1 MILKENWKAIGNKDD
16 INKHRDNK
24 LYEIMKDRDNIYFYE
39 PLIIK
44 TINMEKKHMALSE
57 YPNIKKSE
65 EFNSIF
71 SSHTNIS
78 GLPST
83 SDVYGKN
90 SPTEI
95 TAILF
100 EKDVFSNNQVARESV
115 KILNDLISEHGYTF
129 PKESYTG
136 YQVKTIIEGS
146 NIKVCLFVNAD
157 N

>member
-1 MILKENWKAIGNKDD
+1 MKAMVVCFLIGVCVFQNINAQLIVQYGSFKFDDPKNDTQVIETKIEELLK
-16 INKHRDNK
+16 
-24 LYEIMKDRDNIYFYE
+24 
-39 PLIIK
+39 
-44 TINMEKKHMALSE
+44 SE

-83 SDVYGKN
+83 SDIYGKN

-95 TAILF
+95 TAILL
-100 EKDVFSNNQVARESV
+100 EKDVLSNSQVARESV
-115 KILNDLISEHGYTF
+115 RILNNLISEHGYTF

-136 YQVKTIIEGS
+136 YQVKAIIEGT
-146 NIKVCLFVNAD
+146 NIKVCLFINSY

>member
-1 MILKENWKAIGNKDD
+1 MKAMLVCVLFGVCVFQNFNAQFIVQYGSFKFNDPGNDIQVIETQIEELLK
-16 INKHRDNK
+16 
-24 LYEIMKDRDNIYFYE
+24 
-39 PLIIK
+39 
-44 TINMEKKHMALSE
+44 SE

-71 SSHTNIS
+71 SSHTDIS
-78 GLPST
+78 GLPTT
-83 SDVYGKN
+83 SDVYGKI

-100 EKDVFSNNQVARESV
+100 EKDVFTNNQVARESV
-115 KILNDLISEHGYTF
+115 RILNDLILEHGYTF

-136 YQVKTIIEGS
+136 YQVKTKIEGS

>member
-1 MILKENWKAIGNKDD
+1 MKAMVVCVLLGGCMFQNFNAQCNVQYGSFKCNDPSNNIQVIETRIEELLK
-16 INKHRDNK
+16 
-24 LYEIMKDRDNIYFYE
+24 
-39 PLIIK
+39 
-44 TINMEKKHMALSE
+44 SE

-65 EFNSIF
+65 VFNSIF

-78 GLPST
+78 GLPSK
-83 SDVYGKN
+83 SDVYGKI

-100 EKDVFSNNQVARESV
+100 EKDVFSDNQVARESV
-115 KILNDLISEHGYTF
+115 KILDDLILEHGYTF

-136 YQVKTIIEGS
+136 YQVKAKIEGS